1 MEHRLGGADHE
12 NQVGL
17 DQCPID
23 PERKPAARSELDE
36 IRIGGVVH
44 LELAGEAPAELVGNE
59 ALELAGTHLPAE
71 PARDE
76 NRLTLQRDADALQ
89 LGDRRGQGVLSGIA
103 DGAGYRKLRRLD
115 DDGRPPAAGRKLL
128 QGTPG
133 EGEPQRLAHCRA
145 DVRERL
151 GGRRRPEHVRVRRA
165 RRRPSAATR
174 RGAGPALQS

>member
-44 LELAGEAPAELVGNE
+44 LELAGEPPAELVGNE

-89 LGDRRGQGVLSGIA
+89 LGDRRSQGVLSGIA
-103 DGAGYRKLRRLD
+103 DGARYRKLRWLD

-133 EGEPQRLAHCRA
+133 EREPQRLAHCRT
-145 DVRERL
+145 DVREL
-151 GGRRRPEHVRVRRA
+151 LGRRRRPKHVRVGGHVDDRQP
-165 RRRPSAATR
+165 RPGEER
-174 RGAGPALQS
+174 DPH